1 MIKLYLIKCNKMSR
15 GNLNGICAAI
25 SGHGI
30 PVRQR
35 CHSSAAVRKPAV
47 AKLYPSLLTARV
59 DVLIMVSCMAILRY
73 DEKRPGDA
81 GAQTQGRDTEW
92 GCRSGTQN
100 RDADLG
106 HGMEMRIR
114 NTEWGCESET
124 QNRDADLG
132 HGMEMRIWVA
142 EWRRMTE
149 TQIQD
154 TDPRLRSK
162 KITVI

>member
-1 MIKLYLIKCNKMSR
+1 MSR

-106 HGMEMRIR
+106 HGMEMRI
-114 NTEWGCESET
+114 
-124 QNRDADLG
+124 
-132 HGMEMRIWVA
+132 WVA